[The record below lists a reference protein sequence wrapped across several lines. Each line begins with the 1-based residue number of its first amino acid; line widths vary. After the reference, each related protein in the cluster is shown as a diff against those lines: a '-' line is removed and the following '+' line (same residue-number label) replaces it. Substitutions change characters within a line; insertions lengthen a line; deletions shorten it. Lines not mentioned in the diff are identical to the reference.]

1 MKRNVTEVLRYSI
14 PNWHPLVVHFPV
26 AFVLAAAGFAILWL
40 VRDRI
45 RWLSL
50 ASWCEF
56 IGFIGAGLAYLTGD
70 VLKEQSEGTPIVE
83 ELVHTHEDAA
93 IIGLILTGLALLVLL
108 LSRRF
113 SDRDTT
119 RAGIRPLVRLL
130 VTIVAL
136 AAGILIAWTGH
147 IGATMVWGVPV

>member
-1 MKRNVTEVLRYSI
+1 VN
-14 PNWHPLVVHFPV
+14 
-26 AFVLAAAGFAILWL
+26 
-40 VRDRI
+40 
-45 RWLSL
+45 LSDSSEL
-50 ASWCEF
+50 DWR
-56 IGFIGAGLAYLTGD
+56 YLTGD

>member
-1 MKRNVTEVLRYSI
+1 MAEVLKYSI
-14 PNWHPLVVHFPV
+14 PEWHPLVVHFPL
-26 AFVLAAAGFAILWL
+26 AFVLAAAGFAVLWF

-50 ASWCEF
+50 AAWCEF
-56 IGFIGAGLAYLTGD
+56 LGFIGAGFAYLTGD

-83 ELVHTHEDAA
+83 ELVHVHEDAA
-93 IIGLILTGLALLVLL
+93 LVGLILTGLALLLL
-108 LSRRF
+108 LLTRRF

-130 VTIVAL
+130 VTLAAL
-136 AAGILIAWTGH
+136 AAGALIAWTGH
-147 IGATMVWGVPV
+147 IGATMVWGVSA